1 MRGGLDS
8 HVEVAAALNLG
19 ADANVSPTLRLID
32 RRQADDACGYSRNAK
47 GAGFDES
54 SPRQAGLFG
63 LFGSELIDLVVERF
77 NLVTNPPLGFR
88 DRALDLLRAP
98 VTTSHNIPV

>member
-8 HVEVAAALNLG
+8 HVEVA
-19 ADANVSPTLRLID
+19 VSPTLRLID

-63 LFGSELIDLVVERF
+63 SELIDLVVERF
-77 NLVTNPPLGFR
+77 NVVTNPPLGFR
-88 DRALDLLRAP
+88 DRALDLLRVP
-98 VTTSHNIPV
+98 VTTSHSIPV